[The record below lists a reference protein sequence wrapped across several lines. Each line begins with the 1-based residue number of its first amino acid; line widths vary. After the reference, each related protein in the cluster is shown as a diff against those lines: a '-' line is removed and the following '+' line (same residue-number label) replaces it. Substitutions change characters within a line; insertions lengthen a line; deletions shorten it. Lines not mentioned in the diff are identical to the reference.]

1 MDKKLQ
7 VFVSS
12 TYIEMKGE
20 RQAAVETILKAR
32 HIPAGM
38 ELFVAGDKSQLDVI
52 KQWIQDS
59 DVFMLI
65 LGGRYGSIEPVSGK
79 SYIQVEYEFAASINK
94 PLFAVVMN
102 DDCLQEKVKA
112 IGTKA
117 IEQDHPDLLKKFKE
131 LVTSKMCSFFSNVSE
146 IKLAVYES
154 LNEIQRSREAELV
167 GWVRASDVTDPAPLS
182 AQIGQLQQDNLI
194 LREKLAQVA
203 VESQAEERF
212 SGYEF
217 ADLCKRLNDVRLDA
231 PKALE
236 NDAIK
241 TFNSSFNISLLQMLW
256 TLRKAICA
264 ALDDN
269 GLPTWDTWLANT
281 INHECSLFGLVNS
294 GNESRPSPFG
304 ASRSVSVVRAT
315 PTGVLFLSR
324 LQREEQLRKELK
336 LQGD

>member
-12 TYIEMKGE
+12 TYIEMKAE

-65 LGGRYGSIEPVSGK
+65 LGGRYGSIEPLSGK
-79 SYIQVEYEFAASINK
+79 SYIQVEYEFAASNNK

-112 IGTKA
+112 IGTRA

-194 LREKLAQVA
+194 LREKLAQASVA
-203 VESQAEERF
+203 SQAEERF
-212 SGYEF
+212 SGYAF
-217 ADLCKRLNDVRLDA
+217 AELCRLLNEQKRD
-231 PKALE
+231 PPQALQQ
-236 NDAIK
+236 DAIK
-241 TFNSSFNISLLQMLW
+241 IIGSFFSISVLQILW
-256 TLRKAICA
+256 TLRSVICA
-264 ALDDN
+264 GYHATSDWQMWVVGIPVADH
-269 GLPTWDTWLANT
+269 PFP
-281 INHECSLFGLVNS
+281 SLFRRYRCGIERGLQ
-294 GNESRPSPFG
+294 
-304 ASRSVSVVRAT
+304 
-315 PTGVLFLSR
+315 LFIGILFIAH
-324 LQREEQLRKELK
+324 LPLL
-336 LQGD
+336 